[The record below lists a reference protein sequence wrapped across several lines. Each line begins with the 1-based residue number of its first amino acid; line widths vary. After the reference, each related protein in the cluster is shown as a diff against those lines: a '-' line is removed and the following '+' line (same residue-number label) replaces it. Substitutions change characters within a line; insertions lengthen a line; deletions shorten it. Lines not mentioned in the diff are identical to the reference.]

1 MLSSF
6 RRRYSNLKV
15 GWGGGLVVRVCQ
27 GLQQHIGP
35 CSRLPVLSL
44 WCEVRGS
51 GKEKAEGN
59 REVEFWERDQHL
71 GSRKEQKFPGGGLE
85 AAKSL
90 LGGLLDRFST
100 TTSQHL
106 THN

>member
-6 RRRYSNLKV
+6 RRRYSKLKV

-35 CSRLPVLSL
+35 CRGLPVLSL
-44 WCEVRGS
+44 WCKMRGS

-59 REVEFWERDQHL
+59 SEVEFWERDQAL
-71 GSRKEQKFPGGGLE
+71 
-85 AAKSL
+85 
-90 LGGLLDRFST
+90 GLLKGTGS
-100 TTSQHL
+100 SKVS
-106 THN
+106 